1 MNAVFADIDVKKLMD
16 VLGPGFLIFIF
27 FVLPILRA
35 VKEARDKQKE
45 VIAKRGTS
53 SEADAR
59 GDTDTARKMWEDLMR
74 GDAPTPVAPPTILS
88 VPAQPPPLPA
98 AEARDA
104 AQSLAGS
111 ISVLSE
117 AQPEAEMERTFDE
130 ERTAQDENEAL
141 RRGEYER
148 RELFLRRERE
158 GAATPRANVEPGTIT
173 SFDFGG
179 DETGQARADA
189 ARRRDLLGLSG
200 SRRAAL
206 QRAVVASE
214 VLGRP
219 VALRTGGEEL
229 GPLALRQ

>member
-1 MNAVFADIDVKKLMD
+1 MNAVFAAMDVKRLMD
-16 VLGPGFLIFIF
+16 VLGPAFLIFIF

-35 VKEARDKQKE
+35 VKEARAKQKE
-45 VIAKRGTS
+45 VIAKRGAS
-53 SEADAR
+53 SEADAPT
-59 GDTDTARKMWEDLMR
+59 DTDTARKMWEDLMR
-74 GDAPTPVAPPTILS
+74 GDAPTPLAPPTVLS
-88 VPAQPPPLPA
+88 VPSQPPPLPV

-104 AQSLAGS
+104 ATPLSAP
-111 ISVLSE
+111 ISVLSL
-117 AQPEAEMERTFDE
+117 AKPEAEMERTFDE

-141 RRGEYER
+141 RRGEFER
-148 RELFLRRERE
+148 REQFLRRERE
-158 GAATPRANVEPGTIT
+158 GAAKPRTNVEPGKIT

-189 ARRRDLLGLSG
+189 SRRRDLLGLSG
-200 SRRAAL
+200 NRRAAL

-229 GPLALRQ
+229 GPLALRK